1 MKRVLSLALAV
12 VMLFTLLPVSALA
25 EEVAAEPAAET
36 EVAEAVQT
44 TVPEEP
50 TEEPAAP
57 SEDAELPAESAEA
70 EQDAEEVPAEQEQP
84 EQAASRVNLAA
95 AESDDIVA
103 SGFCGDML
111 TWTLDSEGTL
121 TISGTGAMK
130 NYSSSTDV
138 PWYSKAASISSVIIE
153 NGVTSIGE
161 SAFDGCSSLTSVT
174 IPDSVTSIGYEAFY
188 GCRSLTSVTIPDSVT
203 SISNYAFYYCSS
215 LTSVTIGNGVT
226 SIGERAFG
234 YCSSLKS
241 VTIPDSVTSIG
252 NEAFRG
258 CSSLASVTIGNSVTS
273 IGKDAFANTVYYNDA
288 SKWEN
293 GILYLE
299 YCIINAKADITAA
312 DIKAGTRIIA
322 RYAFYECR
330 NLTSV
335 TIPDSVT
342 NIGDYAFYYC
352 SSLTEINYNAKAVAD
367 LTSDSTVFYN
377 AGTAGAGI
385 KVTFGDSVEK
395 IPAYLFYASD
405 YTSSSSYN
413 PKITSVTIGNGVT
426 SIGERSFYNC
436 SSLTE
441 INYNAKAVADLTSD
455 SNVFYNAGTA
465 GNGIKVTFGD
475 SVEKIPA
482 YLFYVSKPSY
492 SSDYS
497 YSPKITS
504 VTIGNSVTSIGG
516 SAFSGCSS
524 LTSVTIPDSVTSI
537 GYDAFYECRNLTSV
551 TIPDNVTSI
560 GYEAFYGCSSLT
572 SVTIGNSVTSIG
584 AYAFYDCSSLTSV
597 TIPDSVTSIGHY
609 AFYGCSSL
617 TSVTIGNSVT
627 SIGERAFYD
636 CSSLTSVTIPD
647 SVTNIGDYAFYY
659 CSRLTEINYN
669 AKAVAD
675 LDYNSNVFYNAGTAG
690 DGITVTFGD
699 SVEKIP
705 ARLFAV
711 NDSSRYSPKITSVTI
726 PDSVT
731 SIGYEA
737 FRGCSSL
744 TEINYNAKAAA
755 DLTSGSNVFYNAG
768 TAGDGITVTF
778 GDSVEKI
785 PAYLFYASNSSYSPK
800 ITSVTIPDSVTSIGS
815 YSFYGCSSL
824 TSVTI
829 GNSVTSI
836 GIYSFYGCSSLTSVT
851 IGNSVTSIGERAFY
865 NCNSL
870 TEINYNAKAV
880 ADLTSDSNVF
890 YNAGTAGD
898 GIKVTFGDSVE
909 KIPAYLFYASNYISS
924 SPYSTKIT
932 SVTIGNGVTSIGDY
946 AFYDCDSL
954 ESVTIGNS
962 VTSIGERAF
971 YDCDS
976 LESVTIP
983 DSVTSIG
990 KRAFYYCSRLKS
1002 VTIGNSVTSIGE
1014 GAFYYCSNLT
1024 EINYNAKAAAD
1035 LSNNSYVF
1043 YNAGTAGIGIK
1054 VTFGKNVKRIPA
1066 CLFYSTIKVREMVF
1080 CGNAP
1085 VIGGNAF
1092 YGVATTAYYLYG
1104 NDTWTSEVMKNYGG
1118 RITWKPYSDT
1128 EATSVICT
1136 GTKYYIVGDKL
1147 DTSSISVTINRVDGC
1162 VETYNYSTGEIVLGE
1177 YDMNKAGNQS
1187 IEVTCRG
1194 EKTQLDIYVH
1204 GIKTETMPVEDYPES
1219 SHDYEDNLDKTYTYV
1234 ADGAHSLDVTFSSET
1249 ETELNVDYIYVND
1262 TKYTGKELAGAN
1274 IHIDG
1279 DTLAIRLVSDG
1290 SDGAYGFSLDNITAT
1305 YVVHSFTDIVTAPT
1319 CTEKGYTTHTCV
1331 CGYVYKDSYVDALG
1345 HDYSEWT
1352 VTTAPTCTEK
1362 GVETRNCSRCDAFE
1376 TREVNALGH
1385 NYVDVV
1391 CSRCGEKELVTSG
1404 RCGDNLT
1411 WKLEADGMLTISGT
1425 GEMYNGNSRWG
1436 DHADKIKSV
1445 VIDNGVTSIGERAF
1459 YDCSSLTSV
1468 TIGNSVT
1475 SIGDYAFCGCSSL
1488 ASVTIPD
1495 SVTSIGDYAFCGCSS
1510 LASVTIGNGV
1520 TSIGDCAF
1528 NSCRNLESITIG
1540 NGVTSIGNSVFT
1552 GCDSLEGVY
1561 ITDLAAWC
1569 GITFNTFNNPLY
1581 YAHNLYINGEL
1592 ATDIII
1598 PDSVTSIGSYSF
1610 NGCSSLTSVTIPDS
1624 VTSIGSYSFY
1634 GCSSLTSVTIPD
1646 SVTSIGEWAFDCCRS
1661 LESVTI
1667 PDSVMSIGDRAFG
1680 WCSSLKSVTI
1690 PDSVTSI
1697 GNEAFYYCSSL
1708 ASVTIGNGVTSIGN
1722 EAFYYCSSLASVTI
1736 GNGVTSIGNEA
1747 FNSCDSLEGVYITDL
1762 AAWCGITFSGYS
1774 SNPLCYAHNLYINGK
1789 LATDITI
1796 PDSVTSIGN
1805 SAFSSCSSLTSVT
1818 IGNGVTSIGNEAFS
1832 SCSSLTGV
1840 TIPDSVTSIGSYS
1853 FYGCSSLTNVTIPDS
1868 VTSVGERTFYDC
1880 SSLTSVT
1887 IGNSVT
1893 SIGNS
1898 AFSSCNS
1905 LEGVYITDLAAWCGI
1920 TFSDDSSNPL
1930 CYAHNLYI
1938 NGELATD
1945 ITIPDSVTS
1954 IGSYSF
1960 CGCSSLTNVTI
1971 PDSVTSIGSYS
1982 FYGCSSLTNV
1992 TIPDSVTSIGERTFY
2007 DCSSLTSVT
2016 IPDSVTSIGD
2026 HAFQSCYNIKSVAI
2040 YDSVTSIGDGA
2051 FYCCYSLMNVCY
2063 SGTQEQWNAISI
2075 GTDNESLTGAE
2086 IYYSHIHD
2094 YSKEVTEPTC
2104 MSGGYTDYICACGS
2118 TYRVYVDRVEH
2129 KVVVK
2134 NAKAATCTA
2143 KGYTGD
2149 KVCAFCGM
2157 LIEQGKTTAKLGHSY
2172 NNGVCTACGKA
2183 DPNYIPPLAAPT
2195 ITLSNVASTGKIKI
2209 TWTAVEGAAKYEIW
2223 RATSKDGEFTRL
2235 STTSGTRLTNT
2246 STTAGKTYYYKVR
2259 AVAADG
2265 TLGDFSNVKYR
2276 ACDCAQPVV
2285 KLTNVASSGK
2295 IKISWSAITGAT
2307 KYEVWRAT
2315 SKTGT
2320 YTKISTTTGTSLT
2333 NTRAV
2338 AGKTYYY
2345 KVKAICGANSSGNS
2359 AFSSIHYLTC
2369 DCARPVVKITTSS
2382 GHPKLS
2388 WAKVEGATKYEVY
2401 RATSKDG
2408 TYTKITTTTK
2418 LSYTNTTAKAGK
2430 TYYYKVKAV
2439 CGATTAGNSA
2449 YSTVVSIKAK

>member
-130 NYSSSTDV
+130 NYSISTDA
-138 PWYSKAASISSVIIE
+138 PWYSRRGSISSVIIE
-153 NGVTSIGE
+153 NGVTSLGNE
-161 SAFDGCSSLTSVT
+161 AFIGCSSLTSVT

-188 GCRSLTSVTIPDSVT
+188 GCRSL
-203 SISNYAFYYCSS
+203 
-215 LTSVTIGNGVT
+215 
-226 SIGERAFG
+226 E
-234 YCSSLKS
+234 S

-252 NEAFRG
+252 ESAFDGCSSLTSVTIGNSVTSIGERAFEYCRSLESVTIPDTVTSIGNEAFYG
-258 CSSLASVTIGNSVTS
+258 CSSLASVTIGNGVKS

-299 YCIINAKADITAA
+299 YCIINAKADITVA

-322 RYAFYECR
+322 RYAFNECR

-342 NIGDYAFYYC
+342 NIGDHAFYYC
-352 SSLTEINYNAKAVAD
+352 NRLTEINYNAKAVAD
-367 LTSDSTVFYN
+367 LTSDSNVFYN
-377 AGTAGAGI
+377 AGTAGDGI

-426 SIGERSFYNC
+426 SIGGRSFYNC

-441 INYNAKAVADLTSD
+441 INYNAKAVADLTSSSD
-455 SNVFYNAGTA
+455 VFYNAGTA
-465 GNGIKVTFGD
+465 GDGIKVTFGD

-492 SSDYS
+492 SSAYR

-504 VTIGNSVTSIGG
+504 VTIGDNVTSIGH
-516 SAFSGCSS
+516 C
-524 LTSVTIPDSVTSI
+524 
-537 GYDAFYECRNLTSV
+537 AFYECRNLTSV

-572 SVTIGNSVTSIG
+572 SVTIGNGVTSIG

-597 TIPDSVTSIGHY
+597 TIPDSVTSIGNE
-609 AFYGCSSL
+609 AFRGCSSL
-617 TSVTIGNSVT
+617 
-627 SIGERAFYD
+627 A
-636 CSSLTSVTIPD
+636 SVTIPD
-647 SVTNIGDYAFYY
+647 SVTSIGYSAFYG
-659 CSRLTEINYN
+659 CSSLTEINYN
-669 AKAVAD
+669 AKAAAD
-675 LDYNSNVFYNAGTAG
+675 LTSSSDVFYNAGTAG

-829 GNSVTSI
+829 GNSITSIGERAFCGCSSLTSVTIPDSVTSI

-851 IGNSVTSIGERAFY
+851 I
-865 NCNSL
+865 
-870 TEINYNAKAV
+870 
-880 ADLTSDSNVF
+880 
-890 YNAGTAGD
+890 
-898 GIKVTFGDSVE
+898 
-909 KIPAYLFYASNYISS
+909 
-924 SPYSTKIT
+924 
-932 SVTIGNGVTSIGDY
+932 
-946 AFYDCDSL
+946 
-954 ESVTIGNS
+954 
-962 VTSIGERAF
+962 
-971 YDCDS
+971 
-976 LESVTIP
+976 P

-990 KRAFYYCSRLKS
+990 KRAFYDCSSLKS

-1014 GAFYYCSNLT
+1014 GAFYYCSGLT
-1024 EINYNAKAAAD
+1024 EINYNAKAVAD
-1035 LSNNSYVF
+1035 LSNNSNVF
-1043 YNAGTAGIGIK
+1043 YNAGTAGDGIK

-1147 DTSSISVTINRVDGC
+1147 DTSRISVTINRVDGC

-1290 SDGAYGFSLDNITAT
+1290 SDGAYGFSIDNITAT

-1404 RCGDNLT
+1404 RCGYNLT

-1425 GEMYNGNSRWG
+1425 GEMYDGNSRWG

-1445 VIDNGVTSIGERAF
+1445 VIDNGVTSISNYAF
-1459 YDCSSLTSV
+1459 YYCSSLTSV

-1475 SIGDYAFCGCSSL
+1475 SIGERAFSGCSSLTEINYNAKAVADLTSSSNVFYNAGTAGDGIKVTFGDSVEKIPARLFDVNDSSYSPKITSVTIGDNVTSIGSYSFCGCSSL
-1488 ASVTIPD
+1488 TSVTIPD
-1495 SVTSIGDYAFCGCSS
+1495 S
-1510 LASVTIGNGV
+1510 V

-1598 PDSVTSIGSYSF
+1598 PDSVTSIGDYAFSS
-1610 NGCSSLTSVTIPDS
+1610 CSSLTSVTIPDS

-1646 SVTSIGEWAFDCCRS
+1646 SVTSIGEWAFDYCRS

-1667 PDSVMSIGDRAFG
+1667 PDSVTSIGDRAFG

-1708 ASVTIGNGVTSIGN
+1708 ASVTIGNSVTSIGN
-1722 EAFYYCSSLASVTI
+1722 EAFYYCSSLASVY
-1736 GNGVTSIGNEA
+1736 V
-1747 FNSCDSLEGVYITDL
+1747 TDL
-1762 AAWCGITFSGYS
+1762 AAWCGITFSGYY
-1774 SNPLCYAHNLYINGK
+1774 SNPLNYAHNLYINGE
-1789 LATDITI
+1789 LATDIIIPDSVTSIGSYSFNGCSSLTSVTI

-1818 IGNGVTSIGNEAFS
+1818 IPDSVTSIGNEAFYY
-1832 SCSSLTGV
+1832 CSSLA
-1840 TIPDSVTSIGSYS
+1840 S
-1853 FYGCSSLTNVTIPDS
+1853 
-1868 VTSVGERTFYDC
+1868 
-1880 SSLTSVT
+1880 
-1887 IGNSVT
+1887 
-1893 SIGNS
+1893 
-1898 AFSSCNS
+1898 
-1905 LEGVYITDLAAWCGI
+1905 
-1920 TFSDDSSNPL
+1920 
-1930 CYAHNLYI
+1930 
-1938 NGELATD
+1938 
-1945 ITIPDSVTS
+1945 
-1954 IGSYSF
+1954 
-1960 CGCSSLTNVTI
+1960 VTI

-2016 IPDSVTSIGD
+2016 IGNGVTSIGEYAFFSCNSLEGVYITDLAAWCGITFSDYFSNPLCYAHNLYINGELATDITIPDSVTSIGSYSFKGCSSLTSVTIPD
-2026 HAFQSCYNIKSVAI
+2026 SVTSIGEWVFGYCSSLASVTIPDSVTSIGNSAFYDCSSLTSVTI
-2040 YDSVTSIGDGA
+2040 PDSVTSIGDGA
-2051 FYCCYSLMNVCY
+2051 FQWCNSLMNVYY

-2104 MSGGYTDYICACGS
+2104 TEQGYISHTCGACGHNYIDAYS
-2118 TYRVYVDRVEH
+2118 EALGHNFV
-2129 KVVVK
+2129 
-2134 NAKAATCTA
+2134 NGICTRC
-2143 KGYTGD
+2143 GD
-2149 KVCAFCGM
+2149 K
-2157 LIEQGKTTAKLGHSY
+2157 
-2172 NNGVCTACGKA
+2172 

-2276 ACDCAQPVV
+2276 ACYCAQPVV

-2307 KYEVWRAT
+2307 KYEVRRAT
-2315 SKTGT
+2315 SKDGT

-2345 KVKAICGANSSGNS
+2345 KVKAICGANSSGDS
-2359 AFSSIHYLTC
+2359 AFSSIRYLTC